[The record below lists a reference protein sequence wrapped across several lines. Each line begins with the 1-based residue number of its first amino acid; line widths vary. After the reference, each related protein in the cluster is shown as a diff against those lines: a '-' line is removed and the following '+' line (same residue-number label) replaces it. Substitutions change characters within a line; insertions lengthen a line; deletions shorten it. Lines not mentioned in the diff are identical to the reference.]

1 VAVLTT
7 NSQVAHFD
15 TDVRSAAI
23 NGSDDITSET
33 PIPATGATDCAPGAW
48 AGDEGAIEAIEA
60 IARLAAVVCEV
71 VVPVVTGGWWLA
83 PRECMPM
90 TPRLNS
96 RMSHGSVQLRT
107 PAPARA
113 RGTFP
118 RVTAVPRMP
127 LIIPLGGILVR

>member
-1 VAVLTT
+1 M
-7 NSQVAHFD
+7 
-15 TDVRSAAI
+15 RSVAI
-23 NGSDDITSET
+23 NGSDDITCET
-33 PIPATGATDCAPGAW
+33 RFPATGATGCAPGAG
-48 AGDEGAIEAIEA
+48 AGDEGAIETIEAIEAIEA

-90 TPRLNS
+90 TPIDNQ
-96 RMSHGSVQLRT
+96 RMTHGSVQPRA

-127 LIIPLGGILVR
+127 LTIPLGGILVR